1 MGGAT
6 QKSGFYHHGRFTT
19 LAEVVDHYE
28 SCFRIGLA
36 AQEKQDI
43 VEYLKSQSESK

>member
-6 QKSGFYHHGRFTT
+6 QKSGFYHDGRFTT

-28 SCFRIGLA
+28 SCFRLGLA

-43 VEYLKSQSESK
+43 VEYLKFLSESK